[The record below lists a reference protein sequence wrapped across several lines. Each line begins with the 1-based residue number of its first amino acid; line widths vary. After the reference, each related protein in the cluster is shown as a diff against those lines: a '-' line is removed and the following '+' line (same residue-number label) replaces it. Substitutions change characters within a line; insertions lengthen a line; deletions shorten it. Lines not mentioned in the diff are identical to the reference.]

1 MRKVWLVSLDLLKS
15 FVFTN
20 PYSNTTDCMIGTI
33 VSAATIRV
41 NDRFAIFIDIAIQSI
56 VPTGVV

>member
-20 PYSNTTDCMIGTI
+20 PYSNATDCMIGTI
-33 VSAATIRV
+33 VSATTIRV

-56 VPTGVV
+56 VPTGVI